1 MAKETGVAAPTE
13 VSKPRRALV
22 LSGGGARGAYEAGVL
37 RYVLE
42 ELPKRLDHPPRLSI
56 LCGSSVGAIHT
67 CYLAA
72 TCQSEP
78 GHGSRLAKVWSRLEL
93 ERVASL
99 RTGELLR
106 APLRA
111 FGLLSQR
118 PRRGRKLPDR
128 LHGLLDTRPLE
139 RIVVREVGWKQIT
152 RNLDQGALDAVCVT
166 ATEIATGRV
175 VSFVQTRGLEAPD
188 WTHDD
193 AIVAQAAELSAE
205 HALASAAIPVLFPA
219 VRVGGTYYADG
230 GLRLNT
236 PLAPALRLGA
246 DRVLV
251 VALRHGIEPRADE
264 SLQALRIAS
273 YANPLFLYGK
283 VLNALLLDHVET
295 DLRQMRVINALL
307 ESGERAFG
315 DEFLKRID
323 PAVRGIRGQSFRRVE
338 ELVVRP
344 SEDLGELAG
353 KLLAQPSSRD
363 RIPRWIRLAL
373 GSLGVAGE
381 QFEGDLLSY
390 LLFDAVYTGP
400 LVELGYRDAQDL
412 EDEFLRFFSD

>member
-1 MAKETGVAAPTE
+1 MAAPTQ
-13 VSKPRRALV
+13 VSKPSRALV

-42 ELPKRLDHPPRLSI
+42 ELPKRLGHPPRLSI

-72 TCQSEP
+72 GSQRDS
-78 GHGSRLAKVWSRLEL
+78 GHGHRLAEVWSSFRLQK
-93 ERVASL
+93 VASL
-99 RTGELLR
+99 RAAELLR
-106 APLRA
+106 TPLRA
-111 FGLLSQR
+111 FGLLSDR
-118 PRRGRKLPDR
+118 PRRGKKLPDR

-152 RNLDQGALDAVCVT
+152 RNFDQGLLDTVCVT

-175 VSFVQTRGLEAPD
+175 VSFVQTRGLETPD
-188 WTHDD
+188 WTHDE
-193 AIVAQAAELSAE
+193 AIVVRSAELTAE

-219 VRVGGTYYADG
+219 VRIGETYYADG

-251 VALRHGIEPRADE
+251 VALRHGIHPSADQR
-264 SLQALRIAS
+264 LQGLRIAS

-315 DEFLKRID
+315 NEFLERID
-323 PAVRGIRGQSFRRVE
+323 AAVRGTRGQPFRRVE

-353 KLLAQPSSRD
+353 MLLAQPSSRD

-373 GSLGVAGE
+373 GSLGAEGE
-381 QFEGDLLSY
+381 QFEADLLSY
-390 LLFDAVYTGP
+390 LLFDAVYTAP
-400 LVELGYRDAQDL
+400 LVELGYRDAQKL